1 MHISNQFSVSG
12 ADAVRSTAKAAA
24 PADTQAA
31 ASTGSIQEPVDQL
44 ELSAEALEVSQASIS
59 GSFRADKVAQ
69 MREAIADKSLTLPPS
84 MSVARKMIEFWYE
97 KNGADV
103 RDLLGK

>member
-24 PADTQAA
+24 PAQTQAA

-44 ELSAEALEVSQASIS
+44 ELSAEALEVSQASVS

-69 MREAIADKSLTLPPS
+69 MREAIASGKYDTDEML
-84 MSVARKMIEFWYE
+84 E
-97 KNGADV
+97 KAFD
-103 RDLLGK
+103 RMLDRYL